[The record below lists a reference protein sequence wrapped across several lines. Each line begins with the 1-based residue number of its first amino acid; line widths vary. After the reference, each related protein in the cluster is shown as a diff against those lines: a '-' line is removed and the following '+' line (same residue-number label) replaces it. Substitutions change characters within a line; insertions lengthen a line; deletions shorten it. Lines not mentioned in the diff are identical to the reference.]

1 MRNMKE
7 IAGKSLA
14 GTKETLNTLT
24 KTIKEQV
31 CILLF
36 ILSCFRC
43 KFVNV
48 SLLKGCS
55 CEKSRR

>member
-7 IAGKSLA
+7 ITGKSLA

-36 ILSCFRC
+36 TLPCFIC

-48 SLLKGCS
+48 SLPRLLL
-55 CEKSRR
+55 